1 MSGIVLNNTPKKID
15 KGRDRIL
22 NNSPKKI
29 ITEKDQIY
37 LTAIWS
43 FFVVLHSVEVTDNGV
58 DSAAIIL
65 NIREK
70 RWKEILRTFD
80 LKQTWIN
87 TKDGGTFLWHE

>member
-22 NNSPKKI
+22 NKSPKKI

-43 FFVVLHSVEVTDNGV
+43 FLLSY
-58 DSAAIIL
+58 IQ
-65 NIREK
+65 
-70 RWKEILRTFD
+70 WKLLIME
-80 LKQTWIN
+80 WIQWLL
-87 TKDGGTFLWHE
+87 F

>member
-43 FFVVLHSVEVTDNGV
+43 FLLSY
-58 DSAAIIL
+58 I
-65 NIREK
+65 
-70 RWKEILRTFD
+70 
-80 LKQTWIN
+80 Q
-87 TKDGGTFLWHE
+87 

>member
-43 FFVVLHSVEVTDNGV
+43 FFIVLHSVKVTDNGV
-58 DSAAIIL
+58 GSVGGSIIFKH
-65 NIREK
+65 K
-70 RWKEILRTFD
+70 RKEVARD
-80 LKQTWIN
+80 V
-87 TKDGGTFLWHE
+87 

>member
-43 FFVVLHSVEVTDNGV
+43 FLLSYIQWMLPVMGL
-58 DSAAIIL
+58 
-65 NIREK
+65 
-70 RWKEILRTFD
+70 
-80 LKQTWIN
+80 
-87 TKDGGTFLWHE
+87 